1 LLNEETLFNLYRDS
15 IYFLLVL
22 IILNIKL
29 VNYKNEVTNKI
40 IEVEVLDKI
49 FTNNSVE
56 EGLSDLENSLNSEKA
71 NEQYVLL

>member
-1 LLNEETLFNLYRDS
+1 MLNEETLFNLYRDS

-29 VNYKNEVTNKI
+29 VNYKNEETNKI

-49 FTNNSVE
+49 FTNNSVD
-56 EGLSDLENSLNSEKA
+56 EGLSDLDSSLNSAKA
-71 NEQYVLL
+71 N